1 MKFGHWTPLYTPP
14 SGRHAK
20 VSCRCV
26 CGVVRE
32 VRVDDLKS
40 GGSVSCGCRST
51 KNAQKH
57 SDADALAMLAAYKQK
72 YGHANPPRTVDEDEF
87 KYLAKW
93 LIYKRVQY
101 RSGTLPASLKRKL
114 VAAGV
119 VFSPLD
125 RTREEFFDY
134 VKKNGDL
141 PSRKDKDPAVARLG
155 AWLHRA
161 RQKLRAGESDR
172 QLEALLRKYTRRLN
186 GWFR

>member
-1 MKFGHWTPLYTPP
+1 MNHGHWTPLSALP

-26 CGVVRE
+26 CGVVRD

-40 GGSVSCGCRST
+40 GGSVSCGCKAT

-57 SDADALAMLAAYKQK
+57 SDAEALAMLAAYSQK
-72 YGHANPPRTVDEDEF
+72 YGHANPPRTVDDDEF

-93 LIYKRVQY
+93 LIYKRTQF
-101 RSGTLPASLKRKL
+101 RNGTLPAALKRKL

-119 VFSPLD
+119 EFQPLD

-134 VKKNGDL
+134 VKKSGVI
-141 PSRKDKDPAVARLG
+141 PSRKDKDPSIARLG

-161 RQKLRAGESDR
+161 RQKIKAGKHDKKLESL
-172 QLEALLRKYTRRLN
+172 LEKYAQ
-186 GWFR
+186 